1 VETAVI
7 EFILVS
13 LSLVLLSASMLGIAS
28 AAQRA
33 VLRVSP
39 NRIVPQVIFFFVYVK
54 IILYYCLPAL
64 MRIGSDYQFDR
75 EDGVALSG
83 LARLYCIETI
93 SWIIWAFALLGTFL
107 LFNRPRRQLTLGEML
122 RRRRGESKA
131 LLVVLTIGFMAVQ
144 VGTLAR
150 VDLGPEVEV
159 FKSLFFYAGLAAGPF
174 LMVVA
179 LRHYGKFL
187 FVLGVAASVL
197 SLLSLTTR
205 GAIVYLG
212 LFSVFLAWFVLRDP
226 KSKAIV
232 AAGLLTLSVGYFSFG
247 GIFQGSI
254 VIDDSGRPL
263 IDLGVNSEKLA
274 NRSPLQEIEWRFGA
288 STRMGTAFLKL
299 YDRGQSAGFN
309 PIKHSL
315 QGFLPRFLDP
325 DKPQPSTLDGDDI
338 FSQGMYIIAREIVGF
353 DTYSMVEFPTGAHFY
368 WEFGIL
374 GVLGLSAV
382 SGMYIGLCAHFFS
395 KLGIVAV
402 PLMIAVFKPWGYVD
416 PKIWVSDVAM
426 QIYQVILPLLVLVT
440 VIRTLYAVLGIF
452 NADFGGS
459 GGAGGRSRGSLLTAE
474 DSHLES
480 ITYLPA
486 RLKQKQR

>member
-1 VETAVI
+1 VI

-13 LSLVLLSASMLGIAS
+13 LSLVLLGSLMIGIAS

-54 IILYYCLPAL
+54 MLLYYCLPAL
-64 MRIGSDYQFDR
+64 MRIGSDYQFER
-75 EDGVALSG
+75 EDGVALSDVV
-83 LARLYCIETI
+83 RLYCIETI
-93 SWIIWAFALLGTFL
+93 SWIVWAFALLGTFL
-107 LFNRPRRQLTLGEML
+107 LFKRPRRQLTLGEL
-122 RRRRGESKA
+122 FRQRRGESKA

-144 VGTLAR
+144 IAAQNH

-187 FVLGVAASVL
+187 FVLGMAASVL

-205 GAIVYLG
+205 GAVVYLG
-212 LFSVFLAWFVLRDP
+212 LFSLFLVWFVLRDA
-226 KSKAIV
+226 KSKAII
-232 AAGLLTLSVGYFSFG
+232 AGGLLTVIACYFALG
-247 GIFQGSI
+247 GIFQVLI
-254 VIDDSGRPL
+254 VPDEAGEPSFE
-263 IDLGVNSEKLA
+263 LGVKTEKLA
-274 NRSPLQEIEWRFGA
+274 SRSPMQDIEWRFGA

-315 QGFLPRFLDP
+315 QGFLPRSLDP
-325 DKPQPSTLDGDDI
+325 DKPQPSTLDGDDV
-338 FSQGMYIIAREIVGF
+338 FSQGMYIIAREIAGF
-353 DTYSMVEFPTGAHFY
+353 DTYSMVDFPTGAHFY

-382 SGMYIGLCAHFFS
+382 SGIYIGLCAHFFS

-402 PLMIAVFKPWGYVD
+402 PLMVAVFKPWGYVD

-426 QIYQVILPLLVLVT
+426 QIYQILLPLWVLVS
-440 VIRTLYAVLGIF
+440 VIRMMRAVSGALKP
-452 NADFGGS
+452 AHGS
-459 GGAGGRSRGSLLTAE
+459 IGDRNG
-474 DSHLES
+474 H
-480 ITYLPA
+480 P
-486 RLKQKQR
+486 